1 MMYLLFMQGTIYMA
15 YNGPGI
21 ATVADLRASSLSTV
35 IKPKRGSEPETCT

>member
-21 ATVADLRASSLSTV
+21 GAV
-35 IKPKRGSEPETCT
+35 KPDVLL